1 MKKIEIKN
9 IEILNIEF
17 DGEFSD
23 VIMTDAEVT
32 VKINNKYTIPF
43 NNVKVIGLDLDTFG
57 EILVE
62 EYGLDEDTAYSSE
75 IFYKKEYK
83 QYDEL
88 YQTLSKDFALE
99 QIYQLIDE
107 SDFNRII
114 AELQDRDILDRYV
127 A

>member
-107 SDFNRII
+107 TDFNKII
-114 AELQDRDILDRYV
+114 AELKDRDILDRYV

>member
-107 SDFNRII
+107 SDFNKII
-114 AELQDRDILDRYV
+114 VELKDRDILDRYV

>member
-57 EILVE
+57 KILVE